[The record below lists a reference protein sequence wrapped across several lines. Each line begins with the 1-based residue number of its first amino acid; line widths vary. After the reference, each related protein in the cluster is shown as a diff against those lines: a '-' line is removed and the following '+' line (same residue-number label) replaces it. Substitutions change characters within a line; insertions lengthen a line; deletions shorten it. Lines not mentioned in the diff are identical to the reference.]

1 MSKAVVRML
10 VLAGVATAA
19 LACAACT
26 KVVDARG
33 FNADQYEVKES
44 DGDRGLLGA
53 FGDKPKRGR

>member
-10 VLAGVATAA
+10 VLAGVATVA
-19 LACAACT
+19 LCAACT

-44 DGDRGLLGA
+44 DGDRGILGA

>member
-19 LACAACT
+19 LCASCT

-33 FNADQYEVKES
+33 FNADQYEVRES
-44 DGDRGLLGA
+44 DRDRGILGA
-53 FGDKPKRGR
+53 FGEEPKRSR